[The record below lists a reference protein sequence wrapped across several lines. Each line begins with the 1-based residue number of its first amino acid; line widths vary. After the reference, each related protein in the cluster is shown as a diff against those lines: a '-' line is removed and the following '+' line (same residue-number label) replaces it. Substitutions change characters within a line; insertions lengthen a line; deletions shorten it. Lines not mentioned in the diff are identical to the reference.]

1 MTMNGEKTAIVTGA
15 STGIGYAVAETLA
28 RAGYRTFGTSRRV
41 AGDGPKGAQ
50 MLVCDVTNQQS
61 VNQMVAH
68 VLAQTGRIDLVVNNA
83 GLGLV
88 GGAEESSLGQIQ
100 SLFDVNVYGVMR
112 VTHAVLPIMKQQRAG
127 RIINV
132 SSVLGMLPAPYMA
145 YYSATKHAVE
155 GYSESLDHELRAFN
169 IRVALVEPAYTRTAM
184 ESNALEPDAELPEY
198 DQPRSQMF
206 ALNVQKIAEGDDPV
220 IVAETVLRAATD
232 QSRADA
238 IPLEKPRKRSA
249 CCAGLC
255 QLGCLTKACA
265 KSWGCRPNWLIP
277 ATCWT

>member
-61 VNQMVAH
+61 INQMVAH

-132 SSVLGMLPAPYMA
+132 SSVLGLLPAPYMA

-232 QSRADA
+232 
-238 IPLEKPRKRSA
+238 PKPRRRYP
-249 CCAGLC
+249 AGKAAKTLSLLRRFVPAGMFDKSLRKE
-255 QLGCLTKACA
+255 LGL
-265 KSWGCRPNWLIP
+265 P
-277 ATCWT
+277 A